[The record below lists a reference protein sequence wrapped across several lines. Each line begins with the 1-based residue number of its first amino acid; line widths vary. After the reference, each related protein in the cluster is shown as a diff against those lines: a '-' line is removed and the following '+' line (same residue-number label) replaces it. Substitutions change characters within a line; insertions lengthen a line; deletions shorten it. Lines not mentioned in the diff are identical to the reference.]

1 MTAKSTV
8 KCEMFIFL
16 TFLFNFNLVNFKAVI
31 ANWIH
36 EQCDTVFHSETLRCQ
51 TVGVCWMGV

>member
-1 MTAKSTV
+1 M
-8 KCEMFIFL
+8 
-16 TFLFNFNLVNFKAVI
+16 NFKAVI

-51 TVGVCWMGV
+51 TVGVCWMGVWHDNVTHKDDNELYNVRLC